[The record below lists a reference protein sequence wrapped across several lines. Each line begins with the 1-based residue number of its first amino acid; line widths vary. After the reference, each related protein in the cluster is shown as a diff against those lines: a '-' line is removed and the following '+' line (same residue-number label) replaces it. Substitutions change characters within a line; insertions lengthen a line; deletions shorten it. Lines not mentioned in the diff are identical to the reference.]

1 MRKEEFLCVGCDFK
15 WRAATFWS
23 CREAA
28 RSSSN
33 KREWKLEWVLESTR
47 QRQKFTVGSRSS
59 QIEDKFTQEV
69 SYDVFASLLVLY
81 E

>member
-15 WRAATFWS
+15 WRVATFWS
-23 CREAA
+23 GREAA

-47 QRQKFTVGSRSS
+47 QRQKFTVDSRSS
-59 QIEDKFTQEV
+59 QIEDNSRKRSRMMFLQSFSFV
-69 SYDVFASLLVLY
+69 
-81 E
+81 